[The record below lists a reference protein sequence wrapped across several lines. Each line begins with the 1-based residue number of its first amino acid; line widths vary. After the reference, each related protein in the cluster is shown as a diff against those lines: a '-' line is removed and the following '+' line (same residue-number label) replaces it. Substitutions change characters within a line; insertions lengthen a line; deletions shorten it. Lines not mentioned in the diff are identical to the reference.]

1 MIRRNFCMFPSC
13 FFHVFLPQIL
23 KRYKEEG
30 FISPPPFFFNKNL
43 LTACVPRK
51 PLPQLPT
58 SLMAPELGE
67 TQGTAPRAK
76 YSDHGKERGQG
87 QGLGKSEEAHP
98 TGWWGHTWMSGSERA
113 PGY

>member
-30 FISPPPFFFNKNL
+30 FISPPFFFFFNKNL

-51 PLPQLPT
+51 PLPQFPT

-76 YSDHGKERGQG
+76 SSDRGKERGPEDRDGVG
-87 QGLGKSEEAHP
+87 QVRRSASHRLVGTHLDE
-98 TGWWGHTWMSGSERA
+98 WL
-113 PGY
+113 

>member
-58 SLMAPELGE
+58 SLMALSLEKPRELLPEPSIQIMVKREDRDRGWASQKKHIPQAGGDTLG
-67 TQGTAPRAK
+67 
-76 YSDHGKERGQG
+76 
-87 QGLGKSEEAHP
+87 
-98 TGWWGHTWMSGSERA
+98 
-113 PGY
+113 